1 MAEEFKTITNQYGI
15 SIVCCCATC
24 DHNLGII
31 SPKARKCEL
40 TDDRNDGN
48 GGVEVPRSYC
58 CKCWKLRS
66 VPVPR
71 KRGYIDFGAA
81 GKGGGEVKRK
91 EYLLYALEL
100 SKGRAARESFT
111 EKHGTIYYKL

>member
-40 TDDRNDGN
+40 TEDGK
-48 GGVEVPRSYC
+48 VVPRSYC

-91 EYLLYALEL
+91 EYLLYALDL
-100 SKGRAARESFT
+100 SVGKKARESFT
-111 EKHGTIYYKL
+111 EKFGTIYYKL

>member
-40 TDDRNDGN
+40 TEDGK
-48 GGVEVPRSYC
+48 VVPRSYC

-81 GKGGGEVKRK
+81 GKGGGEVKLK
-91 EYLLYALEL
+91 EYLLYALDL
-100 SKGRAARESFT
+100 SVGRKARESFA
-111 EKHGTIYYKL
+111 KKFGTIYYKL

>member
-40 TDDRNDGN
+40 TEDEK
-48 GGVEVPRSYC
+48 VVPRSYC

-111 EKHGTIYYKL
+111 KKFGTIYYKL

>member
-40 TDDRNDGN
+40 TEDGE
-48 GGVEVPRSYC
+48 VVPRSYC
-58 CKCWKLRS
+58 CKCWKLKS

-71 KRGYIDFGAA
+71 KRGYTDFGAA

-91 EYLLYALEL
+91 EYLLYALDM

-111 EKHGTIYYKL
+111 KKFGTIYHKI